1 MNSLTVITEGSHP
14 MASSNTKD
22 KNIFRLANGNYIS
35 RMAYVHMLSVDNK
48 ANNAEEILSVMKDL
62 EKLGKGF
69 SYIVRGVE
77 VSK

>member
-1 MNSLTVITEGSHP
+1 MTITYSLWQGSQ
-14 MASSNTKD
+14 
-22 KNIFRLANGNYIS
+22 L
-35 RMAYVHMLSVDNK
+35 LSVDNK

-77 VSK
+77 VK

>member
-1 MNSLTVITEGSHP
+1 MTITYSLWQGSQ
-14 MASSNTKD
+14 
-22 KNIFRLANGNYIS
+22 L
-35 RMAYVHMLSVDNK
+35 LSVDNK
-48 ANNAEEILSVMKDL
+48 ANNADEILSVMKDL